1 MAFHNLRNVIPT
13 LPSDRTTIKATLRLA
28 IKYIMFLE
36 YVLENNLYC
45 NDFHHEF
52 YQWRETFGKQ
62 SLKLLTQSKCA
73 TNCNLHVNDTSDFKE
88 ICMPFHL
95 IKTSFFSLKSSADDV
110 GIC

>member
-1 MAFHNLRNVIPT
+1 MKRKHSPKFLEQRRIAEMHARSARQMAFHNLRNVIPT

-52 YQWRETFGKQ
+52 YQWRETFGK
-62 SLKLLTQSKCA
+62 
-73 TNCNLHVNDTSDFKE
+73 
-88 ICMPFHL
+88 
-95 IKTSFFSLKSSADDV
+95 
-110 GIC
+110 